1 MVYGNLILN
10 NSEQILVKVKKNIFN
25 IDIFLYV
32 YIMTITQTDFK

>member
-1 MVYGNLILN
+1 MVYSNLILN

-32 YIMTITQTDFK
+32 YILTITQTDFK

>member
-32 YIMTITQTDFK
+32 YILTITQTDFK

>member
-1 MVYGNLILN
+1 MVYDNLILN

-32 YIMTITQTDFK
+32 YILTITQTDFK

>member
-10 NSEQILVKVKKNIFN
+10 NPEQILVKVKKNIFN

>member
-32 YIMTITQTDFK
+32 YIMTRTQTDFK

>member
-25 IDIFLYV
+25 IDIFIYV